1 MKPPGLEDPSQ
12 IPGFSGMNM
21 MREIG
26 NNVVGSTSP
35 MVRSPPVSPRSLQ
48 RVHAVHGPGMSSDK
62 RMTSPKGSM
71 SRMMRMSSG
80 SDLRGWLK
88 IGNICSVTTTKT
100 CMKFEI
106 ISLQNIRVVC
116 DCKPR
121 AVIIRAIILPSFNFF
136 HWLA

>member
-1 MKPPGLEDPSQ
+1 
-12 IPGFSGMNM
+12 MNM

-88 IGNICSVTTTKT
+88 IGSICSVTTTKT
-100 CMKFEI
+100 WMNLVGLNSFLPMKSQVFKKRKYF
-106 ISLQNIRVVC
+106 ISGLYVIVSRASRLQ
-116 DCKPR
+116 
-121 AVIIRAIILPSFNFF
+121 L
-136 HWLA
+136 